1 MPRVAGIDVVRAA
14 NYLKD
19 GEKSGNPYKRQ
30 VDIVLEY
37 PDGKEEWVELKSY
50 STKTIA
56 SSVRPKSKVFAGAN
70 VFREFFHDYRLND
83 EFITTSPSDKGEIFD
98 VTGHEAKTNQIFSW
112 YYQYYAKPKGVNN
125 QAEGPKAKQVDNLKK
140 KLCNKPRDAR
150 IEDYQYNFGKTRKT
164 VENKCRTKA
173 NDQVILRDTKSY
185 FVEVLDII
193 GNDFALAV
201 KNELAG
207 VE

>member
-1 MPRVAGIDVVRAA
+1 M
-14 NYLKD
+14 
-19 GEKSGNPYKRQ
+19 
-30 VDIVLEY
+30 
-37 PDGKEEWVELKSY
+37 
-50 STKTIA
+50 
-56 SSVRPKSKVFAGAN
+56 
-70 VFREFFHDYRLND
+70 
-83 EFITTSPSDKGEIFD
+83 
-98 VTGHEAKTNQIFSW
+98 TNLI
-112 YYQYYAKPKGVNN
+112 
-125 QAEGPKAKQVDNLKK
+125 K

-173 NDQVILRDTKSY
+173 NDQVTLRNTKSY

-201 KNELAG
+201 KNELLG